1 MVVLGLIGG
10 FDISLLSFLFGF
22 GWWEYR
28 FAEVVGVTGDGGY
41 GCAGVVCGWVCVVGL
56 WVMGLWWLLA
66 AG

>member
-10 FDISLLSFLFGF
+10 FDVSLLSFLFGF

-28 FAEVVGVTGDGGY
+28 FAEFVGAASDGGY
-41 GCAGVVCGWVCVVGL
+41 GCAMVVCDWVYVVGL

-66 AG
+66 AR